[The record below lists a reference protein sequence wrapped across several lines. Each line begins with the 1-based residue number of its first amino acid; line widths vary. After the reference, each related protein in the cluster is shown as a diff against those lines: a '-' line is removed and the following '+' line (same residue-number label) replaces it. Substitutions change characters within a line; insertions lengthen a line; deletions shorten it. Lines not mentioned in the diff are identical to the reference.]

1 MKKSLI
7 YIFIL
12 LSVMAC
18 LDDKSNYDYKDLNDF
33 ENWDRNGV
41 SNVAGSYT
49 LYPGEEILLEPKV
62 RFSIDTLNPD
72 ASYAWYLGEEEEMT
86 LLSDQLNYTYKA
98 DQIGK
103 FTLLFCATD
112 NKTNVTFT
120 KELTVSVVASWKN
133 GWMILS
139 RSAGNE
145 SQLSMILSKKQS
157 ISEIVDGK
165 EVSRDTVVY
174 VGENINVVPSLGRGP
189 RKLVENF
196 IYPTA
201 IGMQVE
207 DEVMVLQESGPV
219 ELDGNELT
227 PVGYAR
233 NEFFDGIPDRFDP
246 VDAVLTFDGKWL
258 LNSDNYIYMANL
270 SVAIDLH
277 SGFYLKDPSLNGKK
291 VKTLLPYYKG
301 EDNYLIVGIDE
312 NNTYF
317 GIVNDGECIY
327 NTTDYVIGP
336 LNNVGACAEF
346 REDYENDLLKEV
358 KGDFIFHAWANEEN
372 YYTPPAYFSILD
384 QDGVYLWHYYELDYR
399 EENDKFRLMEEGSES
414 GQIPAS
420 IMVDYKCMALFPWHE
435 WLLVASSDRLHFYDY
450 WENRII
456 NLSSF
461 PHFNSEIVG
470 LAVKDYDSYYGTVNA
485 HLAVALKSGEV
496 YVFEVKYDSELEVM
510 ELVELYHK
518 DGFGEIVDIEY
529 KFGQGNKPG
538 ASSMY

>member
-1 MKKSLI
+1 M
-7 YIFIL
+7 
-12 LSVMAC
+12 
-18 LDDKSNYDYKDLNDF
+18 
-33 ENWDRNGV
+33 
-41 SNVAGSYT
+41 
-49 LYPGEEILLEPKV
+49 
-62 RFSIDTLNPD
+62 
-72 ASYAWYLGEEEEMT
+72 
-86 LLSDQLNYTYKA
+86 
-98 DQIGK
+98 
-103 FTLLFCATD
+103 
-112 NKTNVTFT
+112 
-120 KELTVSVVASWKN
+120 
-133 GWMILS
+133 
-139 RSAGNE
+139 
-145 SQLSMILSKKQS
+145 
-157 ISEIVDGK
+157 
-165 EVSRDTVVY
+165 
-174 VGENINVVPSLGRGP
+174 
-189 RKLVENF
+189 
-196 IYPTA
+196 
-201 IGMQVE
+201 
-207 DEVMVLQESGPV
+207 
-219 ELDGNELT
+219 
-227 PVGYAR
+227 
-233 NEFFDGIPDRFDP
+233 
-246 VDAVLTFDGKWL
+246 
-258 LNSDNYIYMANL
+258 
-270 SVAIDLH
+270 
-277 SGFYLKDPSLNGKK
+277 
-291 VKTLLPYYKG
+291 
-301 EDNYLIVGIDE
+301 
-312 NNTYF
+312 
-317 GIVNDGECIY
+317 NDGECIY

-358 KGDFIFHAWANEEN
+358 KGDFIFHAWANEAN